1 MHIGHIRYLQEAAK
15 LGDILIVGLNSDDSV
30 KRLKGIERPINSEL
44 ERAEMLC
51 ALDFVDYVVIFEEN
65 TPLKLIKTIEPDI
78 LVKGGDY
85 DPNEVVGKKEVEA
98 RGGKLTLIPFVEGK
112 STTKSIERIKK

>member
-1 MHIGHIRYLQEAAK
+1 
-15 LGDILIVGLNSDDSV
+15 
-30 KRLKGIERPINSEL
+30 
-44 ERAEMLC
+44 ML
-51 ALDFVDYVVIFEEN
+51 FRS
-65 TPLKLIKTIEPDI
+65 EPDI

-112 STTKSIERIKK
+112 STTKIIERIKK

>member
-1 MHIGHIRYLQEAAK
+1 
-15 LGDILIVGLNSDDSV
+15 
-30 KRLKGIERPINSEL
+30 
-44 ERAEMLC
+44 MLC

-112 STTKSIERIKK
+112 STTKIIERIKK